1 MTRSTTA
8 LALSLSAG
16 TILFVTVPRAPSADL
31 AAAPTPVEA
40 NDNRRPA
47 GRLSGGSLTVRL
59 EARLGVWGPDGPGG
73 PQKTVAAFAEASR
86 PLQVP
91 GPVLRAPAG
100 TEVRASIRN
109 GLAKTLWIYGMGR
122 ARGLVSDSF
131 EIAPGATREIRFRV
145 TEPGL
150 YFYAGRTS
158 ADPVFARGT
167 EDSQLNGAIVVDPAG
182 VTAPPA
188 DRIFVIS
195 DWFTLDTASVSGLGP
210 DPVLAFNGRSWPHTE
225 PLTARQGDSLQWR
238 FVNVTPLEHPLHLHG
253 FYYRIDAKGDAVR
266 DTIYAPADRRL
277 AVTETLMPG
286 QTMSMTWAPARSGN
300 WILHCHLASHI
311 VGVAALEADRR
322 MPSDPAS
329 WHGTAHA
336 ASHSDPADNGNPM
349 KHNMAGLVLGIRV
362 TPSGTPV
369 ASTRA
374 ARPLRLVARSRA
386 AVYGDYAGY
395 SYILGGSPEEA
406 DPDAMPIPGPTL
418 VLEKDQP
425 VAVTI
430 VNRTH
435 EDAAVHWHGIELESF
450 PDGVAG
456 WSGEGKSVLPMIE
469 PGDSLTV
476 RFTPPRAGTFMYHS
490 HSNEFQQI
498 GSGLYGALIV
508 TEPGAARDPVTDR
521 VLLFSDAGPT
531 VNFFAPVPPALING
545 RPTTDTLMLKAG
557 VTQRLR
563 LINIRTDYVMTI
575 ALLDGENP
583 VQWRV
588 VAKDGAD
595 LPAAHA
601 VPRPAVTM
609 MAPGEIMDVEVTP
622 RAGALGLKLGLPT
635 FSKEKPV
642 TVPVSVK

>member
-1 MTRSTTA
+1 MPRSIPAFAVSLCAATA
-8 LALSLSAG
+8 VLA
-16 TILFVTVPRAPSADL
+16 PMP
-31 AAAPTPVEA
+31 AAPALRSFVAPAPIVS

-47 GRLSGGSLTVRL
+47 GKIAGGVLTVRL
-59 EARLGVWGPDGPGG
+59 ETRMGLWEPDGPG
-73 PQKTVAAFAEASR
+73 KVRHEVAAFAEPDR

-91 GPVLRAPAG
+91 GPLLRAPAG
-100 TEVRASIRN
+100 TEIRASVHN
-109 GLAKTLWIYGMGR
+109 TLTKTLWIYGMG
-122 ARGLVSDSF
+122 ATRGFVSDSF
-131 EIAPGATREIRFRV
+131 DIAPGATREIRFRV

-150 YFYAGRTS
+150 YYYAGRTS
-158 ADPVFARGT
+158 SDPVFARGT

-182 VTAPPA
+182 TATPPA

-195 DWFTLDTASVSGLGP
+195 DWFTLDSTSVSGLGP
-210 DPVLAFNGRSWPHTE
+210 DPVLAFNGLSWPHTE
-225 PLTARQGDSLQWR
+225 PLTARQGDSLSWR
-238 FVNVTPLEHPLHLHG
+238 FINVTPLEHPLHLHG
-253 FYYRIDAKGDAVR
+253 FYFRVDAKGDGTR
-266 DTIYAPADRRL
+266 DTTYSTGDRRL
-277 AVTETLMPG
+277 GVTETVMPG
-286 QTMSMTWAPARSGN
+286 QTVSMTWAPTRSGN

-322 MPSDPAS
+322 MPSDPAG
-329 WHGTAHA
+329 WHGKLHA
-336 ASHSDPADNGNPM
+336 ASHSDATEAGNPM

-362 TPSGTPV
+362 TPSGRPV
-369 ASTRA
+369 ASTGVE
-374 ARPLRLVARSRA
+374 RPLRLVVRSRP
-386 AVYGDYAGY
+386 AVYGQYAGY
-395 SYILGGSPEEA
+395 SYLLGGSPEEA

-418 VLEKDQP
+418 TLEKGKP

-456 WSGEGKSVLPMIE
+456 WSGEGKTVLPMIE

-498 GSGLYGALIV
+498 GSGLYGALVV

-531 VNFFAPVPPALING
+531 INFFSPPPAALING
-545 RPTTDTLMLKAG
+545 RPITDTLVLKAG
-557 VTQRLR
+557 VPQRLR
-563 LINIRTDYVMTI
+563 LINIRTDYVMTLE
-575 ALLDGENP
+575 LLDGESP

-588 VAKDGAD
+588 LAKDGAD
-595 LPAAHA
+595 LPAAHSVA
-601 VPRPAVTM
+601 RPAVVM

-622 RAGALGLKLGLPT
+622 AAGMLGLKLGLPT

-642 TVPVSVK
+642 TVPVAVR

>member
-1 MTRSTTA
+1 MTRSSSTFA
-8 LALSLSAG
+8 FSL
-16 TILFVTVPRAPSADL
+16 V
-31 AAAPTPVEA
+31 AAAALLPIARTPRPPASVA
-40 NDNRRPA
+40 PPAPILSNDNRRAA
-47 GRLSGGSLTVRL
+47 GRLSRGTLTVQL
-59 EARLGVWGPDGPGG
+59 ETRLGVWKPDGPGG
-73 PQKTVAAFAEASR
+73 GQKTVAAFAEPSK

-91 GPVLRAPAG
+91 GPLLRAPAG
-100 TEVRASIRN
+100 TEVRATVHN
-109 GLAKTLWIYGMGR
+109 TLEKTLWMYGMGR
-122 ARGLVSDSF
+122 ARGLASDSF

-150 YFYAGRTS
+150 YYYSGRTS

-167 EDSQLNGAIVVDPAG
+167 EDSQLNGVIVVDPAG

-188 DRIFVIS
+188 DRIFLIS
-195 DWFTLDTASVSGLGP
+195 DWFTLDSTTVSGLGP
-210 DPVLAFNGRSWPHTE
+210 DPVLAFNGLSWPHTE
-225 PLTARQGDSLQWR
+225 PLTARQGDSLRWR

-253 FYYRIDAKGDAVR
+253 FYFRVDAKGDGVR
-266 DTIYAPADRRL
+266 DTTYAPSDRRVG
-277 AVTETLMPG
+277 VTETVMPG

-300 WILHCHLASHI
+300 WIMHCHLASHI
-311 VGVAALEADRR
+311 VGVSALEADRR
-322 MPSDPAS
+322 MPADPAG

-336 ASHSDPADNGNPM
+336 ASHSDPADGGNPM

-362 TPSGTPV
+362 SPSGPAAV
-369 ASTRA
+369 PAGA
-374 ARPLRLVARSRA
+374 ARPLRLLIRSRA
-386 AVYGDYAGY
+386 AIYGDYAGY
-395 SYILGGSPEEA
+395 SYILGGSPAEA
-406 DPDAMPIPGPTL
+406 DPNAMPIPGPTL
-418 VLEKDQP
+418 VLQKGEP

-456 WSGEGKSVLPMIE
+456 WSGEGKSVLPMVE

-508 TEPGAARDPVTDR
+508 TEPGATRDPVTDR

-531 VNFFAPVPPALING
+531 VNFFAPPPAALING
-545 RPTTDTLMLKAG
+545 RPITDTLTLAAG

-583 VQWRV
+583 VEWRI

-595 LPAAHA
+595 LPATHA
-601 VPRPAVTM
+601 VPRPAMAM

-622 RAGALGLKLGLPT
+622 RAGTLGLRLGLPT

-642 TVPVSVK
+642 TVAVSVR